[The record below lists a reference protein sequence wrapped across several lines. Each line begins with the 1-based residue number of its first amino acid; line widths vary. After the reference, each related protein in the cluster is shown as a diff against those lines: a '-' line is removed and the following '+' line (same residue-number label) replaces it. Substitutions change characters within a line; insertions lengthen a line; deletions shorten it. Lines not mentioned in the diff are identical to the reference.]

1 MHWQPSLAPAG
12 VWTATGL
19 EQQVFVDHSG
29 RRARRVAL
37 LGATC
42 AVLAAVWLLA
52 LVSGSFGFST
62 LPAIGLSHAAQA
74 PSPAPH
80 RVLHTAA
87 VHRSLVRSGADFE

>member
-19 EQQVFVDHSG
+19 EKQVFVDHSG

-37 LGATC
+37 LGAAC
-42 AVLAAVWLLA
+42 AALAAVWLLA

-62 LPAIGLSHAAQA
+62 LPAIYLRHATQA
-74 PSPAPH
+74 SSLAPH

-87 VHRSLVRSGADFE
+87 VHRSLVLPGVDFE